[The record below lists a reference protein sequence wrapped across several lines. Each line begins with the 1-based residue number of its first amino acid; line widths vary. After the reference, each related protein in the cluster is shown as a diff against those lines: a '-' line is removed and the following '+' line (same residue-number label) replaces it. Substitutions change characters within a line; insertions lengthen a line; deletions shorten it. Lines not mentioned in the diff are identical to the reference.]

1 MSDSI
6 SDQRTGKGTVF
17 VRTEICKGCSFCIDF
32 CPTDCLTFSKEFNPK
47 GYHFPIL
54 SAPEACT
61 GCDLCGLYCPDFAI
75 YGERW
80 KDIDERKT
88 KGPPQ
93 TLPLLQATL
102 SAAATVA
109 PKSSSQAPVAADPK
123 GVLTGIHFIDGDHAA
138 CEGAIAAG
146 CRFIAGYPI
155 TPSTEI
161 VERFASRIPMVG
173 GIFIQ
178 LEDELA
184 SSIAVQGA
192 AWGGKKTL
200 SVTSGPGFSL
210 MMEHIGLAV
219 MTETPGVWV
228 DVQRGGPSTGLPT
241 LPAQSDM
248 MQARWGSHG
257 DYEIIALVP
266 NSPQECFDLM
276 IKAFNLAEIYRC
288 PVMFMMDEVVGH
300 MVERVAIPPA
310 DQIQVVPRKFTTK
323 AKSEYRAF
331 ATTADDLVPE
341 MTKAGEGYRIHVT
354 GFTHDE
360 RGYPGM
366 NAAAQDRLVGRLIR
380 KIRDKADE
388 LVDVCVD
395 HVDDAEIVV
404 VSYGITSR
412 VAKSAVEEAR
422 QRGFKVG
429 HLRLRVVW
437 PFPANGIRR
446 LCNKA
451 KVFLMP
457 ELNMGQMVIE
467 LERAVGGG
475 GKVISIPHAGGS
487 VHEPEVI
494 LKKIIEVA
502 T

>member
-1 MSDSI
+1 M
-6 SDQRTGKGTVF
+6 
-17 VRTEICKGCSFCIDF
+17 
-32 CPTDCLTFSKEFNPK
+32 
-47 GYHFPIL
+47 L
-54 SAPEACT
+54 S
-61 GCDLCGLYCPDFAI
+61 GL
-75 YGERW
+75 
-80 KDIDERKT
+80 
-88 KGPPQ
+88 
-93 TLPLLQATL
+93 
-102 SAAATVA
+102 
-109 PKSSSQAPVAADPK
+109 
-123 GVLTGIHFIDGDHAA
+123 HFIDGDHAA

-146 CRFIAGYPI
+146 CRFVAGYPI

-161 VERFASRIPMVG
+161 VERFAARIPTVG

-178 LEDELA
+178 MEDDLA
-184 SSIAVQGA
+184 SSIAEQGA
-192 AWGGKKTL
+192 TCGGKKTL

-276 IKAFNLAEIYRC
+276 IKAFNLSEIYRC

-300 MVERVAIPPA
+300 MVERVEIPSA
-310 DQIQVVPRKFTTK
+310 DKIEVVPRKFTSK
-323 AKSEYRAF
+323 AKGDYRAF
-331 ATTADDLVPE
+331 ATTPQDLVPE

-354 GFTHDE
+354 GLTHDE
-360 RGYPGM
+360 RGYPAM
-366 NAAAQDRLVGRLIR
+366 NAATQDKLVRRLMG
-380 KIRDKADE
+380 KIRDRADD
-388 LVDVCVD
+388 LVDVVED
-395 HVDDAEIVV
+395 YTDDADIVV

-412 VAKSAVEEAR
+412 IARSAVDDAR
-422 QRGFKVG
+422 QRGLKVG

-437 PFPANGIRR
+437 PFPSKRIRELSQR
-446 LCNKA
+446 VKA
-451 KVFLMP
+451 FIMP

-467 LERAVGGG
+467 LERAAK
-475 GKVISIPHAGGS
+475 GKATVVSIPHAGGS
-487 VHEPEVI
+487 VHEPEAI

-502 T
+502 Q

>member
-1 MSDSI
+1 MSDSTT
-6 SDQRTGKGTVF
+6 DPRPGKGTVF

-32 CPTDCLTFSKEFNPK
+32 CPTDCLSFSKEFNPK

-54 SAPEACT
+54 SAPDACT

-80 KDIDERKT
+80 KDIDERKA
-88 KGPPQ
+88 KGRPEPKPPTETAKTTPAKPGIQ
-93 TLPLLQATL
+93 D
-102 SAAATVA
+102 
-109 PKSSSQAPVAADPK
+109 PVPTDPK
-123 GVLTGIHFIDGDHAA
+123 GVLTGLHFIDGDHAA

-146 CRFIAGYPI
+146 CRFSAGYPI

-161 VERFASRIPMVG
+161 VERFAARIPAVG
-173 GIFIQ
+173 GVFIQ
-178 LEDELA
+178 MEDELA

-257 DYEIIALVP
+257 DYEMIAVSP

-276 IKAFNLAEIYRC
+276 IKAFNLSELYRT

-300 MVERVAIPPA
+300 MVERVEIPPA
-310 DQIQVVPRKFTTK
+310 DKIEVVPRKFTSK
-323 AKSEYRAF
+323 PKSEFKLY
-331 ATTADDLVPE
+331 ATAADDLVPE
-341 MTKAGEGYRIHVT
+341 MTKAGAGYRIHVT
-354 GFTHDE
+354 GLTHDD
-360 RGYPGM
+360 RGYPAM
-366 NAAAQDRLVGRLIR
+366 NSATQDKLIKRLIH
-380 KIRDKADE
+380 KIRDNADK
-388 LVDVCVD
+388 LVDIQED
-395 HVDDAEIVV
+395 FMDDAEIVV

-412 VAKSAVEEAR
+412 IAKSAVEEAR
-422 QRGFKVG
+422 QRGLKVG
-429 HLRLRVVW
+429 HLRLRIVW
-437 PFPANGIRR
+437 PFPAARIRE
-446 LCNKA
+446 LCARTKA
-451 KVFLMP
+451 FIMP

-467 LERAVGGG
+467 LERAAA
-475 GKVISIPHAGGS
+475 GKAGVISIPHAGGS
-487 VHEPEVI
+487 VHEPEAI
-494 LKKIIEVA
+494 LKKIFEA
-502 T
+502 AQ

>member
-1 MSDSI
+1 MSDATNE
-6 SDQRTGKGTVF
+6 QRAGKGTVL

-80 KDIDERKT
+80 KDIDERNA
-88 KGPPQ
+88 KG
-93 TLPLLQATL
+93 LPVSVPTTTTTPAQ
-102 SAAATVA
+102 
-109 PKSSSQAPVAADPK
+109 KSVSQHPVSADPK
-123 GVLTGIHFIDGDHAA
+123 GVLTGIHFVDGNHAA
-138 CEGAIAAG
+138 CEGALAAG

-173 GIFIQ
+173 GVFIQ
-178 LEDELA
+178 MEDELA

-257 DYEIIALVP
+257 DNEIIALVP

-276 IKAFNLAEIYRC
+276 IKAFNLSELYRC

-300 MVERVAIPPA
+300 MVERVEIPAA
-310 DQIQVVPRKFTTK
+310 DTIQVVPRKFTTK
-323 AKSEYRAF
+323 SKQEYRAY
-331 ATTADDLVPE
+331 ATTSDDLVPE

-354 GFTHDE
+354 GLTHDE
-360 RGYPGM
+360 RGYPAL
-366 NAAAQDRLVGRLIR
+366 NAATQDKLVRRLIG
-380 KIRDKADE
+380 KIRSHAAE
-388 LVDVCVD
+388 LVDIQED
-395 HVDDAEIVV
+395 YMDDAEIVV

-412 VAKSAVEEAR
+412 ISKSAVDDAR
-422 QRGFKVG
+422 QRGLKVG
-429 HLRLRVVW
+429 HLRLRIVW
-437 PFPANGIRR
+437 PFPSAYIREVCR
-446 LCNKA
+446 KA
-451 KVFLMP
+451 KVVIMP
-457 ELNMGQMVIE
+457 ELNMGQMVME
-467 LERAVGGG
+467 LERALDRGT
-475 GKVISIPHAGGS
+475 KVVSIPHAGGS
-487 VHEPEVI
+487 VHEPEAI
-494 LKKIIEVA
+494 LKKIIEAA

>member
-1 MSDSI
+1 MSDSNT
-6 SDQRTGKGTVF
+6 DPRPGKGTVY

-32 CPTDCLTFSKEFNPK
+32 CPTDCLSFSKEFNPK

-54 SAPEACT
+54 SAPDACT

-80 KDIDERKT
+80 KDIDERKG
-88 KGPPQ
+88 KGPP
-93 TLPLLQATL
+93 
-102 SAAATVA
+102 VA
-109 PKSSSQAPVAADPK
+109 PAQPVAPPAAKSAWGTPIPADPK
-123 GVLTGIHFIDGDHAA
+123 GVLTGLHFIDGDHAA
-138 CEGAIAAG
+138 CEGALAAG
-146 CRFIAGYPI
+146 CRFVAGYPI

-161 VERFASRIPMVG
+161 VERFASRIPTVG
-173 GIFIQ
+173 GVFIQ
-178 LEDELA
+178 MEDELA

-276 IKAFNLAEIYRC
+276 IKAFNLSEIYRC

-300 MVERVAIPPA
+300 MVERVDIPPA
-310 DQIQVVPRKFTTK
+310 DRLQVVPRKFTTK
-323 AKSEYRAF
+323 AKHEYRAF

-354 GFTHDE
+354 GLTHDE
-360 RGYPGM
+360 RGYPAM
-366 NAAAQDRLVGRLIR
+366 NTPTQDKLVRRLIN
-380 KIRDKADE
+380 KIKNNADK
-388 LVDVCVD
+388 LVDIQED
-395 HVDDAEIVV
+395 YIDDAEIIV

-412 VAKSAVEEAR
+412 IAKSAVDDAR
-422 QRGFKVG
+422 QRGLKVG
-429 HLRLRVVW
+429 HLRLRIVW
-437 PFPANGIRR
+437 PFPAARIRE
-446 LCNKA
+446 LCSKA
-451 KVFLMP
+451 KVFIMP

-467 LERAVGGG
+467 LERAASDGV
-475 GKVISIPHAGGS
+475 KVISIPHAGGS
-487 VHEPEVI
+487 VHEPEAI
-494 LKKIIEVA
+494 LKKIIEA
-502 T
+502 AS

>member
-1 MSDSI
+1 MSDSTT
-6 SDQRTGKGTVF
+6 DQRPGKGTVF
-17 VRTEICKGCSFCIDF
+17 VRSEICKGCSFCIDF

-54 SAPEACT
+54 SAPDACT

-80 KDIDERKT
+80 KDMDERKS
-88 KGPPQ
+88 KGKPQ
-93 TLPLLQATL
+93 P
-102 SAAATVA
+102 VPA
-109 PKSSSQAPVAADPK
+109 PAEPAPARSGWTGMVPAEPK
-123 GVLTGIHFIDGDHAA
+123 GVLTGLHFVDGDHAA

-146 CRFIAGYPI
+146 CRFAAGYPI

-161 VERFASRIPMVG
+161 VERFAARIPMAG
-173 GIFIQ
+173 GVFIQ

-219 MTETPGVWV
+219 ITETPGVWV

-241 LPAQSDM
+241 LPGQADM
-248 MQARWGSHG
+248 MQARFGSHG

-276 IKAFNLAEIYRC
+276 IKAFNLSEIYRC

-300 MVERVAIPPA
+300 MVERVEIPPA
-310 DQIQVVPRKFTTK
+310 DRIQIVPRKLTTK
-323 AKSEYRAF
+323 PKGEYLPF
-331 ATTADDLVPE
+331 ATTSEDLVPE

-354 GFTHDE
+354 GLTHDE
-360 RGYPGM
+360 RGYPAM
-366 NAAAQDRLVGRLIR
+366 NAATQDKLIRRLIN
-380 KIRDKADE
+380 KIRSHADE
-388 LVDVCVD
+388 LVDVKED
-395 HVDDAEIVV
+395 FLDDAEVIV

-412 VAKSAVEEAR
+412 IAKSAVEDAR
-422 QRGFKVG
+422 ARGLKVG
-429 HLRLRVVW
+429 HLRLRIVW
-437 PFPANGIRR
+437 PFPTTRIRE
-446 LCNKA
+446 LCKTA
-451 KVFLMP
+451 KVFIMP
-457 ELNMGQMVIE
+457 ELNMGQVVLE
-467 LERAVGGG
+467 LERAVAAKA
-475 GKVISIPHAGGS
+475 KVISMPHAGGS
-487 VHEPEVI
+487 VHEPEAI
-494 LKKIIEVA
+494 LKQIMEA
-502 T
+502 AQ